1 MRGVQMRWRITALCC
16 LALTMT
22 IGWAQMAESQSRSGP
37 AGDCG
42 ADICLE
48 TGMSNWQYTPSQYC
62 SSGVCLQD
70 SLASLLSLDWKEMT
84 AGQDALSLADANP
97 FIGLTDAEYQR
108 LRELDDADVEELV
121 QLLGKVRVS
130 CQIGEFSLE
139 LDIPGRD
146 IVEVTFGAPLGSNG
160 GSQQFQVIR
169 IDRLYRSFA
178 GGSMGWWIRWLSYR
192 YPGIVLM
199 EGAPTAF
206 ANYEMGL
213 FVGKVVLY
221 NQDFRAG
228 LPAEYGKHPECAIG

>member
-1 MRGVQMRWRITALCC
+1 MRRKFSALCC
-16 LALTMT
+16 LTLIMSLAR
-22 IGWAQMAESQSRSGP
+22 AQMAESQFRSEPVG
-37 AGDCG
+37 ACG

-70 SLASLLSLDWKEMT
+70 SLASLLSLDWEEIS

-97 FIGLTDAEYQR
+97 FIGLTDGEYQR
-108 LRELDDADVEELV
+108 LRELGDDDIEERV
-121 QLLGKVRVS
+121 QLLGKIRVS
-130 CQIGEFSLE
+130 CQIGEFSLG
-139 LDIPGRD
+139 LDVPGRD
-146 IVEVTFGAPLGSNG
+146 IVEVTFGTSSAENG

-178 GGSMGWWIRWLSYR
+178 GDSMGWWIRWLSYR

-206 ANYEMGL
+206 ASYEMGL

-221 NQDFRAG
+221 DLEFRSG
-228 LPAEYGKHPECAIG
+228 QPAEYGKHPDCAMD

>member
-1 MRGVQMRWRITALCC
+1 MRRSVSTLYC
-16 LALTMT
+16 LLLIM
-22 IGWAQMAESQSRSGP
+22 GLGRAQMAESQSRTQP
-37 AGDCG
+37 VGDCG

-70 SLASLLSLDWKEMT
+70 SLASLLSLDWEEMT

-97 FIGLTDAEYQR
+97 FIGLTDGEYQR
-108 LRELDDADVEELV
+108 LRELGDDDVEERV
-121 QLLGKVRVS
+121 QLLGKIRVS
-130 CQIGEFSLE
+130 CQIGEFSLG

-146 IVEVTFGAPLGSNG
+146 IVEVTFGTSSAENG

-199 EGAPTAF
+199 EGSPTAF

-221 NQDFRAG
+221 DLEFRSG
-228 LPAEYGKHPECAIG
+228 QPEEYGKHPDCAIG

>member
-1 MRGVQMRWRITALCC
+1 MRRSISALYC
-16 LALTMT
+16 LLLIMSL
-22 IGWAQMAESQSRSGP
+22 GRAQMAESQSRTEP

-48 TGMSNWQYTPSQYC
+48 TGMSNWQSTPSQYC

-70 SLASLLSLDWKEMT
+70 TLESLVSLNWDEVT
-84 AGQDALSLADANP
+84 AGHDSLTHADANP
-97 FIGLTDAEYQR
+97 FIGLADAEYQR
-108 LRELDDADVEELV
+108 LRELGDDDVEERV
-121 QLLGKVRVS
+121 RLLGKVRVS
-130 CQIGEFSLE
+130 CQIGEFSLG

-146 IVEVTFGAPLGSNG
+146 IVEVSFGTPLASNES
-160 GSQQFQVIR
+160 SQQFQVIR

-178 GGSMGWWIRWLSYR
+178 GGSMGWWVRWLSYR

-199 EGAPTAF
+199 EGSPTAF

-221 NQDFRAG
+221 DLEFRSG
-228 LPAEYGKHPECAIG
+228 QPEEYGRHPDCAMR

>member
-1 MRGVQMRWRITALCC
+1 MSLGR
-16 LALTMT
+16 
-22 IGWAQMAESQSRSGP
+22 AQMAESQLRSEP

-70 SLASLLSLDWKEMT
+70 SLASLLSLDWEEMT

-97 FIGLTDAEYQR
+97 FIGLADAEYQR
-108 LRELDDADVEELV
+108 LRELGDDDVEELA
-121 QLLGKVRVS
+121 QLVSKVRVS
-130 CQIGEFSLE
+130 CQIGYFSLG
-139 LDIPGRD
+139 LDVPGRD
-146 IVEVTFGAPLGSNG
+146 IVEVTFGTPLASNG

-178 GGSMGWWIRWLSYR
+178 GGSMGWWVRWLSYR

-221 NQDFRAG
+221 DQDFPSG
-228 LPAEYGKHPECAIG
+228 QPAEYGRHPDCVIG